1 MSHAISLDSLL
12 NLPAMG
18 IPVVNYS
25 PESTWEFGAAAQGY
39 FRLPN
44 QERTSIVQL
53 DGTYSLRHQ
62 WYVNTQGTLYF
73 GNRTLSPNSLIASSP
88 IDLILLDIMMG
99 EMSGLEM
106 AEKLRSDIGY
116 RESGIGIPPIIFLTA
131 LSDEDTVLQGFQ
143 LGADDYISKP
153 FRIAEVLARVA
164 AVLRRSATPK
174 TAVQNS
180 SEVQNSSTIV
190 FEGIVVNKADMSLK
204 VDGETV
210 VMTRKEIELL
220 CYLLTHRGQILSRE
234 HLLKNVWD
242 SNGFVLE
249 RTVDV
254 HITHLRKK
262 LGQYGKRIVTK
273 SGYGYMFSV

>member
-1 MSHAISLDSLL
+1 MAKQRIL
-12 NLPAMG
+12 
-18 IPVVNYS
+18 
-25 PESTWEFGAAAQGY
+25 
-39 FRLPN
+39 
-44 QERTSIVQL
+44 IVDDEEDICMIL
-53 DGTYSLRHQ
+53 SYSLQKAGYEVLVAHSAEEALANYELRIKN
-62 WYVNTQGTLYF
+62 YEV
-73 GNRTLSPNSLIASSP
+73 
-88 IDLILLDIMMG
+88 DLILLDIMMG

-106 AEKLRSDIGY
+106 ANHLRLDNVQSDNL
-116 RESGIGIPPIIFLTA
+116 PPIIFLTA
-131 LSDEDTVLQGFQ
+131 LSDEDTVLQGFK

-164 AVLRRSATPK
+164 AVLRR
-174 TAVQNS
+174 TAEQGTKNKEQRPIS
-180 SEVQNSSTIV
+180 NDCIL

-204 VDGETV
+204 VDGEAV

-262 LGQYGKRIVTK
+262 LGQYGKRIITK
-273 SGYGYMFSV
+273 SGYGYMFEN

>member
-1 MSHAISLDSLL
+1 MAKQRIL
-12 NLPAMG
+12 
-18 IPVVNYS
+18 
-25 PESTWEFGAAAQGY
+25 
-39 FRLPN
+39 
-44 QERTSIVQL
+44 IVDDEEDICMIL
-53 DGTYSLRHQ
+53 SYSLQKAGYEVLVAHSAEEALELLQ
-62 WYVNTQGTLYF
+62 
-73 GNRTLSPNSLIASSP
+73 SPIAHTPSP

-106 AEKLRSDIGY
+106 AEKLNQEPGTKSQDRSV
-116 RESGIGIPPIIFLTA
+116 PPIIFLTA
-131 LSDEDTVLQGFQ
+131 LSDEDTVLQGFK

-164 AVLRRSATPK
+164 AVLRR
-174 TAVQNS
+174 TAEQGTRNQEQGPIS
-180 SEVQNSSTIV
+180 NDCIV

-204 VDGETV
+204 VDGEAV

>member
-1 MSHAISLDSLL
+1 MAKQRIL
-12 NLPAMG
+12 
-18 IPVVNYS
+18 
-25 PESTWEFGAAAQGY
+25 
-39 FRLPN
+39 
-44 QERTSIVQL
+44 IVDDEEDICMIL
-53 DGTYSLRHQ
+53 SYSLQKAGYEVLVAHSAEEALELLQ
-62 WYVNTQGTLYF
+62 
-73 GNRTLSPNSLIASSP
+73 SPNSLIASSP

-106 AEKLRSDIGY
+106 AEKLRSDIGRSY
-116 RESGIGIPPIIFLTA
+116 GELLDASLLDIGIPPIIFLTA
-131 LSDEDTVLQGFQ
+131 LSDEDTVLQGFK

-164 AVLRRSATPK
+164 AVLRRTEARRRQGDE
-174 TAVQNS
+174 AIRQEGENC
-180 SEVQNSSTIV
+180 IV

-204 VDGETV
+204 VDGEAV

-234 HLLKNVWD
+234 HLLQNVWD

>member
-1 MSHAISLDSLL
+1 MAKQRIL
-12 NLPAMG
+12 
-18 IPVVNYS
+18 
-25 PESTWEFGAAAQGY
+25 
-39 FRLPN
+39 
-44 QERTSIVQL
+44 IVDDEEDICMIL
-53 DGTYSLRHQ
+53 SYSLQKAGYEVLVAHSAEEALANYELRIKN
-62 WYVNTQGTLYF
+62 YEV
-73 GNRTLSPNSLIASSP
+73 
-88 IDLILLDIMMG
+88 DLILLDIMMG

-106 AEKLRSDIGY
+106 AEILNQEPGTKSQDRSV
-116 RESGIGIPPIIFLTA
+116 PPIIFLTA
-131 LSDEDTVLQGFQ
+131 LSDEDTVLQGFK

-164 AVLRRSATPK
+164 AVLRRTEARRRQGDE
-174 TAVQNS
+174 AIRQEGENC
-180 SEVQNSSTIV
+180 IV

-204 VDGETV
+204 VDGEAV

-234 HLLKNVWD
+234 HLLQNVWD

>member
-1 MSHAISLDSLL
+1 MAKQRIL
-12 NLPAMG
+12 
-18 IPVVNYS
+18 
-25 PESTWEFGAAAQGY
+25 
-39 FRLPN
+39 
-44 QERTSIVQL
+44 IVDDEEDICMIL
-53 DGTYSLRHQ
+53 SYSLQKAGYEVLVAHSAEEALELLQ
-62 WYVNTQGTLYF
+62 
-73 GNRTLSPNSLIASSP
+73 SPNSLIASSP

-106 AEKLRSDIGY
+106 AEILNQKPGTKSQDRSV
-116 RESGIGIPPIIFLTA
+116 PPIIFLTA

-164 AVLRRSATPK
+164 AVLRR
-174 TAVQNS
+174 TAEQGTRNQEQRPIS
-180 SEVQNSSTIV
+180 NDCIV

-204 VDGETV
+204 VDGEAV

>member
-1 MSHAISLDSLL
+1 MHIFCYLCRQ
-12 NLPAMG
+12 NLTNMAKQR
-18 IPVVNYS
+18 I
-25 PESTWEFGAAAQGY
+25 
-39 FRLPN
+39 L
-44 QERTSIVQL
+44 IVDDEEDICMIL
-53 DGTYSLRHQ
+53 SYSLQKAGYEVLVAHSAEEALANYELRIKN
-62 WYVNTQGTLYF
+62 YEV
-73 GNRTLSPNSLIASSP
+73 
-88 IDLILLDIMMG
+88 DLILLDIMMG

-131 LSDEDTVLQGFQ
+131 LSDEDTVLQGFK

-164 AVLRRSATPK
+164 AVLRR
-174 TAVQNS
+174 TAEQGAKNQEPRPIS
-180 SEVQNSSTIV
+180 NDCIV

-204 VDGETV
+204 VDDEAV

-273 SGYGYMFSV
+273 SGYGYMFEN

>member
-1 MSHAISLDSLL
+1 MAKQRIL
-12 NLPAMG
+12 
-18 IPVVNYS
+18 
-25 PESTWEFGAAAQGY
+25 
-39 FRLPN
+39 
-44 QERTSIVQL
+44 IVDDEEDICMIL
-53 DGTYSLRHQ
+53 SYSLQKAGYEVLVAHSAEEALELLQ
-62 WYVNTQGTLYF
+62 
-73 GNRTLSPNSLIASSP
+73 SPNSLIASSP

-106 AEKLRSDIGY
+106 AEILNQKPGTKSQDRSV
-116 RESGIGIPPIIFLTA
+116 PPIIFLTA
-131 LSDEDTVLQGFQ
+131 LSDEDTVLQGFK

-164 AVLRRSATPK
+164 AVLRRTVEQGTRSQEQRPIS
-174 TAVQNS
+174 NDC
-180 SEVQNSSTIV
+180 IV

-204 VDGETV
+204 VDDETV

-234 HLLKNVWD
+234 HLLQNVWD

-262 LGQYGKRIVTK
+262 LGHYGKRIVTK
-273 SGYGYMFSV
+273 SGYGYLFSV

>member
-1 MSHAISLDSLL
+1 MAKQRIL
-12 NLPAMG
+12 
-18 IPVVNYS
+18 
-25 PESTWEFGAAAQGY
+25 
-39 FRLPN
+39 
-44 QERTSIVQL
+44 IVDDEEDICMIL
-53 DGTYSLRHQ
+53 SYSLQ
-62 WYVNTQGTLYF
+62 KAGYEV
-73 GNRTLSPNSLIASSP
+73 LIAHSAEEALELLQSPIAHSPSP

-106 AEKLRSDIGY
+106 ANHLRLDNVQSDNL
-116 RESGIGIPPIIFLTA
+116 PPIIFLTA
-131 LSDEDTVLQGFQ
+131 LSDEDTVLQGFK

-153 FRIAEVLARVA
+153 FRIAEVLARIA

-204 VDGETV
+204 VDGEAV

-242 SNGFVLE
+242 SNGFVME

-254 HITHLRKK
+254 HITHLRRK

>member
-1 MSHAISLDSLL
+1 MAKQRIL
-12 NLPAMG
+12 
-18 IPVVNYS
+18 
-25 PESTWEFGAAAQGY
+25 
-39 FRLPN
+39 
-44 QERTSIVQL
+44 IVDDEEDICMIL
-53 DGTYSLRHQ
+53 SYSLQ
-62 WYVNTQGTLYF
+62 KAGYETLIVHSAEEALAI
-73 GNRTLSPNSLIASSP
+73 LSPIANSPSP
-88 IDLILLDIMMG
+88 ISLILLDIMMDG
-99 EMSGLEM
+99 MSGLEI
-106 AEKLRSDIGY
+106 ARILNQEPGTKSQDRSV
-116 RESGIGIPPIIFLTA
+116 PPIIFLTA

-164 AVLRRSATPK
+164 AVLRR
-174 TAVQNS
+174 TAEQGTRSQEPRPISNDS
-180 SEVQNSSTIV
+180 IV

-204 VDGETV
+204 VDGEAV

>member
-1 MSHAISLDSLL
+1 MHNFYYLCK
-12 NLPAMG
+12 
-18 IPVVNYS
+18 
-25 PESTWEFGAAAQGY
+25 Q
-39 FRLPN
+39 N
-44 QERTSIVQL
+44 QTNMAKQRILIVDDEEDICMIL
-53 DGTYSLRHQ
+53 SYSLQKAGYEVLVAHSAEEALELLQ
-62 WYVNTQGTLYF
+62 
-73 GNRTLSPNSLIASSP
+73 SPNSLIASSP

-106 AEKLRSDIGY
+106 AEKLRSDIG
-116 RESGIGIPPIIFLTA
+116 RSQSELLDASLLGIGIPPIIFLTA
-131 LSDEDTVLQGFQ
+131 LSDEDTVLQGFK

-164 AVLRRSATPK
+164 AVLRRTAEQGTRGQEPK
-174 TAVQNS
+174 PISNDS
-180 SEVQNSSTIV
+180 II

-204 VDGETV
+204 VDGEAV

>member
-1 MSHAISLDSLL
+1 MILS
-12 NLPAMG
+12 
-18 IPVVNYS
+18 
-25 PESTWEFGAAAQGY
+25 
-39 FRLPN
+39 
-44 QERTSIVQL
+44 
-53 DGTYSLRHQ
+53 YSLQKAGYEVLVAHSAEEALELLQ
-62 WYVNTQGTLYF
+62 
-73 GNRTLSPNSLIASSP
+73 SPIAHTPSP

-131 LSDEDTVLQGFQ
+131 LSDEDTVLQGFK

-164 AVLRRSATPK
+164 AVLRRTETKRREGDEAMRREGDD
-174 TAVQNS
+174 NC
-180 SEVQNSSTIV
+180 IV

-204 VDGETV
+204 VDGEAV

-234 HLLKNVWD
+234 HLLQNVWD
-242 SNGFVLE
+242 SNGFVME
-249 RTVDV
+249 RTVDG
-254 HITHLRKK
+254 HITHLRRK

>member
-1 MSHAISLDSLL
+1 MHNFCYLCRQ
-12 NLPAMG
+12 NLTNMAKQR
-18 IPVVNYS
+18 I
-25 PESTWEFGAAAQGY
+25 
-39 FRLPN
+39 L
-44 QERTSIVQL
+44 IVDDEEDICMIL
-53 DGTYSLRHQ
+53 SYSLQKAGYEVLVAHSAEEALANYELRIKN
-62 WYVNTQGTLYF
+62 YEV
-73 GNRTLSPNSLIASSP
+73 
-88 IDLILLDIMMG
+88 DLILLDIMMG

-106 AEKLRSDIGY
+106 AEKLRSDIG
-116 RESGIGIPPIIFLTA
+116 RSQSELLDASLLDIGTPPIIFLTA
-131 LSDEDTVLQGFQ
+131 LSDEDTVLQGFK

-164 AVLRRSATPK
+164 AVLRR
-174 TAVQNS
+174 TAEQGAKNQEPRPIS
-180 SEVQNSSTIV
+180 NDCIV

-204 VDGETV
+204 VDGEAV

-234 HLLKNVWD
+234 HLLQNVWD

>member
-1 MSHAISLDSLL
+1 MILS
-12 NLPAMG
+12 
-18 IPVVNYS
+18 
-25 PESTWEFGAAAQGY
+25 
-39 FRLPN
+39 
-44 QERTSIVQL
+44 
-53 DGTYSLRHQ
+53 YSLQ
-62 WYVNTQGTLYF
+62 KAGYKT
-73 GNRTLSPNSLIASSP
+73 LIAHSAEEALENYELSIKNHE

-99 EMSGLEM
+99 EISGLEM
-106 AEKLRSDIGY
+106 AEKLKS
-116 RESGIGIPPIIFLTA
+116 ENHIPPIIFLTA
-131 LSDEDTVLQGFQ
+131 LSDEDTVLQGFK

-164 AVLRRSATPK
+164 AVLRRSAILK
-174 TAVQNS
+174 TAVQSS

-204 VDGETV
+204 VDSEAV

-242 SNGFVLE
+242 SNGFVME

-254 HITHLRKK
+254 HITHLRRK

-273 SGYGYMFSV
+273 SGYGYMFSI

>member
-1 MSHAISLDSLL
+1 MAKQRIL
-12 NLPAMG
+12 
-18 IPVVNYS
+18 
-25 PESTWEFGAAAQGY
+25 
-39 FRLPN
+39 
-44 QERTSIVQL
+44 IVDDEEDICMIL
-53 DGTYSLRHQ
+53 SYSLQKAGYEVLVAHSAEEALELLQ
-62 WYVNTQGTLYF
+62 
-73 GNRTLSPNSLIASSP
+73 SPNSLIASSP

-106 AEKLRSDIGY
+106 AEKLKSENGKVKC
-116 RESGIGIPPIIFLTA
+116 ENHIPPIIFLTA

-164 AVLRRSATPK
+164 AVLRR
-174 TAVQNS
+174 TAEQGAKNKEQRPIS
-180 SEVQNSSTIV
+180 NDCIV

-204 VDGETV
+204 VDGEAV

-273 SGYGYMFSV
+273 SGYGYLFSV

>member
-1 MSHAISLDSLL
+1 MAKQRIL
-12 NLPAMG
+12 
-18 IPVVNYS
+18 
-25 PESTWEFGAAAQGY
+25 
-39 FRLPN
+39 
-44 QERTSIVQL
+44 IVDDEEDICMIL
-53 DGTYSLRHQ
+53 SYSLQKAGYEVLVAHSAEEALELLQ
-62 WYVNTQGTLYF
+62 
-73 GNRTLSPNSLIASSP
+73 SPIAHTPSP

-131 LSDEDTVLQGFQ
+131 LSDEDTVLQGFK

-164 AVLRRSATPK
+164 AVLRR
-174 TAVQNS
+174 TAEQGAKNQEPRPIS
-180 SEVQNSSTIV
+180 NDCIV

-204 VDGETV
+204 VDGEAV

-234 HLLKNVWD
+234 HLLQNVWD

>member
-1 MSHAISLDSLL
+1 MAKQRIL
-12 NLPAMG
+12 
-18 IPVVNYS
+18 
-25 PESTWEFGAAAQGY
+25 
-39 FRLPN
+39 
-44 QERTSIVQL
+44 IVDDEEDICMIL
-53 DGTYSLRHQ
+53 SYSLQKAGYEVLVAHSAEEALANYELRIKN
-62 WYVNTQGTLYF
+62 YEV
-73 GNRTLSPNSLIASSP
+73 
-88 IDLILLDIMMG
+88 DLILLDIMMG

-106 AEKLRSDIGY
+106 AEKLKSENGKVKS
-116 RESGIGIPPIIFLTA
+116 ENHIPPIIFLTA
-131 LSDEDTVLQGFQ
+131 LSDEDTVLQGFK

-174 TAVQNS
+174 AIVQDS

-204 VDGETV
+204 VDGEVV

-234 HLLKNVWD
+234 HLLQNVWD

-262 LGQYGKRIVTK
+262 LGQYGKRIITK

>member
-1 MSHAISLDSLL
+1 MAKQRIL
-12 NLPAMG
+12 
-18 IPVVNYS
+18 
-25 PESTWEFGAAAQGY
+25 
-39 FRLPN
+39 
-44 QERTSIVQL
+44 IVDDEEDICMIL
-53 DGTYSLRHQ
+53 SYSLQKAGYEVLVAHSAEEALANYELRIKN
-62 WYVNTQGTLYF
+62 YEV
-73 GNRTLSPNSLIASSP
+73 
-88 IDLILLDIMMG
+88 DLILLDIMMG

-106 AEKLRSDIGY
+106 AEILNQEPRTKSQDRSV
-116 RESGIGIPPIIFLTA
+116 PPIIFLTA

-164 AVLRRSATPK
+164 AVLRR
-174 TAVQNS
+174 TAEQGTRNQEQRPIS
-180 SEVQNSSTIV
+180 NDCIV

-204 VDGETV
+204 VDGEAV

-273 SGYGYMFSV
+273 SGYGYLFSV

>member
-1 MSHAISLDSLL
+1 MAKQRIL
-12 NLPAMG
+12 
-18 IPVVNYS
+18 
-25 PESTWEFGAAAQGY
+25 
-39 FRLPN
+39 
-44 QERTSIVQL
+44 IVDDEEDICMIL
-53 DGTYSLRHQ
+53 SYSLQKAGYEVLVAHSAEEALELLQ
-62 WYVNTQGTLYF
+62 
-73 GNRTLSPNSLIASSP
+73 SPIAHTPSP

-106 AEKLRSDIGY
+106 AEKLRSDIG
-116 RESGIGIPPIIFLTA
+116 RSQSELLGIGIPPIIFLTA
-131 LSDEDTVLQGFQ
+131 LSDEDTVLQGFK

-164 AVLRRSATPK
+164 AVLRR
-174 TAVQNS
+174 TAEQGTRSQEPRPISNDS
-180 SEVQNSSTIV
+180 IV

-204 VDGETV
+204 VDGEAV

>member
-1 MSHAISLDSLL
+1 MVKQRIL
-12 NLPAMG
+12 
-18 IPVVNYS
+18 
-25 PESTWEFGAAAQGY
+25 
-39 FRLPN
+39 
-44 QERTSIVQL
+44 IVDDEEDICMIL
-53 DGTYSLRHQ
+53 SYSLQKAGYEVLVAHSAEEALELLQ
-62 WYVNTQGTLYF
+62 
-73 GNRTLSPNSLIASSP
+73 SPTSLIASSP

-106 AEKLRSDIGY
+106 AEHLHLSPNSLIASSPSSPQGA
-116 RESGIGIPPIIFLTA
+116 SIPPIIFLTA
-131 LSDEDTVLQGFQ
+131 LSDEDTVLKGFK

-164 AVLRRSATPK
+164 AVLRRTEASRREGDEAIR
-174 TAVQNS
+174 QEGENC
-180 SEVQNSSTIV
+180 IV

-204 VDGETV
+204 VDGEAV

>member
-1 MSHAISLDSLL
+1 MILS
-12 NLPAMG
+12 
-18 IPVVNYS
+18 
-25 PESTWEFGAAAQGY
+25 
-39 FRLPN
+39 
-44 QERTSIVQL
+44 
-53 DGTYSLRHQ
+53 YSLQ
-62 WYVNTQGTLYF
+62 KAGYKT
-73 GNRTLSPNSLIASSP
+73 LIAHSAEEALENYELSIKNHE

-106 AEKLRSDIGY
+106 AEKLKSKNH
-116 RESGIGIPPIIFLTA
+116 IPPIIFLTA
-131 LSDEDTVLQGFQ
+131 LSDEDTVLQGFK

-153 FRIAEVLARVA
+153 FRIAEVLARVV
-164 AVLRRSATPK
+164 AVLRRSATLK
-174 TAVQNS
+174 TAVQSS
-180 SEVQNSSTIV
+180 SEVQNRSTIV

-204 VDGETV
+204 VDGEAV

-242 SNGFVLE
+242 SNGFVME

-254 HITHLRKK
+254 HITHLRRK

>member
-1 MSHAISLDSLL
+1 MAKQRIL
-12 NLPAMG
+12 
-18 IPVVNYS
+18 
-25 PESTWEFGAAAQGY
+25 
-39 FRLPN
+39 
-44 QERTSIVQL
+44 IVDDEEDICMIL
-53 DGTYSLRHQ
+53 SYSLQKAGYEVLVAHSAEEALELLQ
-62 WYVNTQGTLYF
+62 
-73 GNRTLSPNSLIASSP
+73 SPIAHTPSP

-106 AEKLRSDIGY
+106 AEKLKSENGNVKG
-116 RESGIGIPPIIFLTA
+116 ENHLPPIIFLTA
-131 LSDEDTVLQGFQ
+131 LSDEDTVLKGFK

-164 AVLRRSATPK
+164 AVLRRTEAIRRVGDE
-174 TAVQNS
+174 AIRQEGENC
-180 SEVQNSSTIV
+180 IV

>member
-1 MSHAISLDSLL
+1 MAKQRIL
-12 NLPAMG
+12 
-18 IPVVNYS
+18 
-25 PESTWEFGAAAQGY
+25 
-39 FRLPN
+39 
-44 QERTSIVQL
+44 IVDDEEDICMIL
-53 DGTYSLRHQ
+53 SYSLQ
-62 WYVNTQGTLYF
+62 KAGYDTLVAHSAEEA
-73 GNRTLSPNSLIASSP
+73 LELLQSPIAHTPSP

-106 AEKLRSDIGY
+106 AEILNQEPGTKSQDK
-116 RESGIGIPPIIFLTA
+116 SVPPIIFLTA
-131 LSDEDTVLQGFQ
+131 LSDEDTVLKGFK

-204 VDGETV
+204 VDGEAV

-234 HLLKNVWD
+234 HLLQNVWD

-262 LGQYGKRIVTK
+262 LGQYGTRIVTK